1 MIQHDPT
8 TNRLQFILVDSGR
21 NLDRPLVDIKKRH
34 RTATQPLSDS
44 GQRLFGRCGLHSCR
58 GCRQRCNLSLGN
70 VKSLSTSVNICQHF
84 QQFIQLSSN
93 FHPFSHF
100 LYSFPSVSMV
110 LLVYPT
116 MFCCPQVRFL
126 LVVAP
131 LWCQCRS
138 RFFFTRCSCLFNVKI
153 RFSECLEC
161 LETFQAGH
169 ILIYT
174 AYTDVYWSYNT
185 S

>member
-100 LYSFPSVSMV
+100 YTVFLQFPWCSWFTQPCSAVLRSDSSWWWHLCGASAGAGFFSRDVHVFSM
-110 LLVYPT
+110 
-116 MFCCPQVRFL
+116 
-126 LVVAP
+126 
-131 LWCQCRS
+131 
-138 RFFFTRCSCLFNVKI
+138 
-153 RFSECLEC
+153 
-161 LETFQAGH
+161 
-169 ILIYT
+169 
-174 AYTDVYWSYNT
+174 
-185 S
+185 